1 MPTKNATQQFVPIQ
15 NIRDGVVIL
24 RNGQLCMVLLAS
36 SINFAFKSVEEQE
49 GILSQFQA
57 FLNTLD
63 FSLQIYI
70 QSRRLD
76 IRPYIALLKERQGE
90 QDNDLMRIQLKEYI
104 EFIKTFTKE
113 VDIMAKNFFVV
124 VPYTPALADV
134 KKGLSG
140 MFGGSSAEKKAQ
152 ITEEKFTQNRAQLEQ
167 RVSVVE
173 QGLGRLGV
181 RTIPLGT
188 DELVE
193 LYYHIFNPEDL
204 SSAPQRA

>member
-1 MPTKNATQQFVPIQ
+1 
-15 NIRDGVVIL
+15 
-24 RNGQLCMVLLAS
+24 
-36 SINFAFKSVEEQE
+36 
-49 GILSQFQA
+49 
-57 FLNTLD
+57 
-63 FSLQIYI
+63 
-70 QSRRLD
+70 
-76 IRPYIALLKERQGE
+76 
-90 QDNDLMRIQLKEYI
+90 
-104 EFIKTFTKE
+104 
-113 VDIMAKNFFVV
+113 
-124 VPYTPALADV
+124 V

-140 MFGGSSAEKKAQ
+140 MFGSSAAQKAQ
-152 ITEEKFTQNRAQLEQ
+152 VTEEKFVQSRAQLEQ

>member
-1 MPTKNATQQFVPIQ
+1 MPKKNATQQFVPIQ

-24 RNGQLCMVLLAS
+24 RNGQMCMVLLAS
-36 SINFAFKSVEEQE
+36 SINFAFKSIEEQE

-57 FLNTLD
+57 FLNTID

-104 EFIKTFTKE
+104 EFIKTFTKD

-124 VPYTPALADV
+124 VPYTPALGDV

-140 MFGGSSAEKKAQ
+140 MFGSSAAQKAQ
-152 ITEEKFTQNRAQLEQ
+152 VTEEKFVQSRAQLEQ